1 MTDRDTDSLKQA
13 IKNVLNTPNNQR
25 VTKKEFGVNAKHII
39 KMQHEFNSKLLEL
52 MTWLGS
58 SDCALDKKQL
68 EHAVVDYSQD
78 KGVRIT
84 VGIDLLL
91 EKAKI
96 GEKMPWV

>member
-1 MTDRDTDSLKQA
+1 MSDNDNS
-13 IKNVLNTPNNQR
+13 NQQCNELEIE
-25 VTKKEFGVNAKHII
+25 KDFGNYAPAVI
-39 KMQHEFNSKLLEL
+39 KMQREFQAKLLEL
-52 MTWLGS
+52 MKWLGS

-68 EHAVVDYSQD
+68 EHALVDYSHD

-96 GEKMPWV
+96 GEKMPWA

>member
-1 MTDRDTDSLKQA
+1 MSDNELLKQE
-13 IKNVLNTPNNQR
+13 I
-25 VTKKEFGVNAKHII
+25 TKDFGIYAPALI
-39 KMQHEFNSKLLEL
+39 KMQSEFQAKLLEL
-52 MTWLGS
+52 MKWLGS

-68 EHAVVDYSQD
+68 EHALVDYSHE

-96 GEKMPWV
+96 GEKMPWA